1 LNGFTFANVTS
12 ASLGV
17 YVKSDNRTLAPS
29 LRKNQYIVPGKHGTL
44 DYGGETYNNRLITIQ
59 INMVKNSMADLRTQ
73 ARDVA
78 QWLSKTGLLV
88 FDDEPTKAYNAKV
101 YSNIDIDQIATRGI
115 SSVTFECQPFAESL
129 TYEQENTDI
138 TDNNA
143 EVELTV
149 TGTSETGCIIT
160 IKNNGLNTINGITI
174 RRKAAI

>member
-1 LNGFTFANVTS
+1 MIGFTFANITS

-29 LRKNQYIVPGKHGTL
+29 LRKNQYIIPGKHGTL
-44 DYGGETYNNRLITIQ
+44 DYGNETYDNRLITMQ
-59 INMVKNSMADLRTQ
+59 INMVKNSMADLRQQ

-88 FDDEPTKAYNAKV
+88 FDDEPAKAYNARV
-101 YSNIDIDQIATRGI
+101 YTNIDIDQIATRGI

-129 TYEQENTDI
+129 NYRQVNTDI
-138 TDNNA
+138 TTNGA
-143 EVELTV
+143 EVPITV

-160 IKNNGLNTINGITI
+160 IKNTGATSISGITI